1 MSIVT
6 GATPK
11 TGPKTPDMSI
21 FPEKIDTSRGR
32 VYSFDMTD
40 MASTHTV
47 RAFNP
52 EVPYNDLPPLPPV
65 QELETARVLKAVIEA
80 RSELAALNTAC
91 RLIPNPEII
100 TSTIPLREAQAST
113 EIENIVTTNDEL
125 FRAEWSVDPEPSPAT
140 KEALRYRDA
149 LRQGVQVLK
158 HRPVSEKAAVEICS
172 TLQGGHAA
180 LRSTP
185 GTYIGDPHKQTRI
198 YTPPEGLEVIQR
210 HLSAWER
217 FIYSDHGLDPLVLMA
232 ATHYQFEA
240 IHPFYDGNGRTG
252 RILNILLLLQEE
264 VLSLPV
270 LYLSGYI
277 VDNKDEYYSLLNAVT
292 ARGEWEKWILFMVKA
307 VAASA
312 KSTSLL
318 IDDLRSLQDTTTE
331 RVRELGISPAAELT
345 ELLFIQPYIR
355 IADVIDRG
363 LSKRQ
368 TASSWL
374 AALVKAGVL
383 DEWKVGRSK
392 VFLNTAALEILTRR

>member
-1 MSIVT
+1 
-6 GATPK
+6 
-11 TGPKTPDMSI
+11 MSI
-21 FPEKIDTSRGR
+21 FLEKIDTSRGR
-32 VYSFDMTD
+32 VYSFDMSSAD
-40 MASTHTV
+40 PV
-47 RAFNP
+47 RIFNP
-52 EVPYNDLPPLPPV
+52 AVPYNDLPPLPPV

-125 FRAEWSVDPEPSPAT
+125 FRAEWSVDLEPSPAT

-149 LRQGVQVLK
+149 LRQGVEALT
-158 HRPVSEKAAVEICS
+158 HRPVSEKVAVEICS

-185 GTYIGDPHKQTRI
+185 GTYIGDPRRDTRI
-198 YTPPEGLEVIQR
+198 YTPPEGLEVIQG

-217 FIYSDHGLDPLVLMA
+217 FLYSDHGLDPLVLMA

-277 VDNKDEYYSLLNAVT
+277 VDNKDQYYRLLNAVT
-292 ARGEWEKWILFMVKA
+292 ARGEWEAWVIFMVQA

-318 IDDLRSLQDTTTE
+318 IDDLRHLQDSTTT
-331 RVRELGISPAAELT
+331 RVRELGIAPAAELT

-355 IADVIDRG
+355 ISDVIERG
-363 LSKRQ
+363 LAKRQ
-368 TASSWL
+368 TASGWL
-374 AALVKAGVL
+374 TALADAQILKV
-383 DEWKVGRSK
+383 WKVGRSK

>member
-1 MSIVT
+1 MSPT
-6 GATPK
+6 DKA
-11 TGPKTPDMSI
+11 
-21 FPEKIDTSRGR
+21 R
-32 VYSFDMTD
+32 SFDP
-40 MASTHTV
+40 A
-47 RAFNP
+47 
-52 EVPYNDLPPLPPV
+52 VPHNDLPPLPPA

-149 LRQGVQVLK
+149 LRQGVELLR
-158 HRPVSEKAAVEICS
+158 HRPVSEKVAVEICS
-172 TLQGGHAA
+172 TLQGGHASI
-180 LRSTP
+180 RSTP
-185 GTYIGDPHKQTRI
+185 GTYIGDPHRNTRI
-198 YTPPEGLEVIQR
+198 YTPPEGLETIQH
-210 HLSAWER
+210 HLAAWER

-252 RILNILLLLQEE
+252 RILNILLLLQED

-277 VDNKDEYYSLLNAVT
+277 VDNKAEYYRLLNAVT
-292 ARGEWEKWILFMVKA
+292 ASGAWEDWLLFMVQA
-307 VAASA
+307 VAESA
-312 KSTSLL
+312 RSTSLL
-318 IDDLRSLQDTTTE
+318 IDDLRHLQDTTTQ
-331 RVRELGISPAAELT
+331 RVRELGIAPAAELT

-355 IADVIDRG
+355 IGDVIDRG
-363 LSKRQ
+363 LAKRQ

-374 AALVKAGVL
+374 AALAEAQIL

>member
-1 MSIVT
+1 
-6 GATPK
+6 
-11 TGPKTPDMSI
+11 MSI
-21 FPEKIDTSRGR
+21 FREKIDTSRGR
-32 VYSFDMTD
+32 VYSFDMRFD
-40 MASTHTV
+40 PA
-47 RAFNP
+47 
-52 EVPYNDLPPLPPV
+52 VPYNHLPPLPPA

-100 TSTIPLREAQAST
+100 TATIPLREAQAST

-125 FRAEWSVDPEPSPAT
+125 FRAEWSVDTEPSPAT
-140 KEALRYRDA
+140 KEALRYRNA
-149 LRQGVQVLK
+149 LRQGVELLAA
-158 HRPVSEKAAVEICS
+158 RPVSEKVAVEVCS
-172 TLQGGHAA
+172 TLQGGQAT

-185 GTYIGDPHKQTRI
+185 GTYIGDPATGSRT

-210 HLSAWER
+210 LLAAWER

-252 RILNILLLLQEE
+252 RILNILLLLQEQ
-264 VLSLPV
+264 VLALPV

-277 VDNKDEYYSLLNAVT
+277 VDNKTEYYRLLNTVT
-292 ARGEWEKWILFMVKA
+292 AHGEWEEWVLFMVRA

-312 KSTSLL
+312 TSTSLL
-318 IDDLRSLQDTTTE
+318 IDDLRLLHDSTTE
-331 RVRELGISPAAELT
+331 RVRELGIAPAAELT

-355 IADVIDRG
+355 IGDVVDGG
-363 LSKRQ
+363 LAKRQ

-374 AALVKAGVL
+374 ASLVEAGIL
-383 DEWKVGRSK
+383 DEWKAGRSK
-392 VFLNTAALEILTRR
+392 VFLNTEALRILTTR